1 MEPIPGC
8 LSKKDLRE
16 AGGGGSVVQGSLGTV
31 AAVDRGREIAHAHRH
46 GM

>member
-8 LSKKDLRE
+8 LSRKVLRE

-31 AAVDRGREIAHAHRH
+31 EAVDRGWEIAHAHPH